1 VAENR
6 APASEKI
13 ASATEGIARTAGASL
28 IDDLRKVEVF
38 ADLPAEQLAWLVEH
52 LQEMRF
58 QPGEIMG
65 REGEP
70 LDNLIVILE
79 GELRMQRG
87 TGAEEM
93 VFRGFAGQVT
103 GLLPYSRLTHY
114 GATSRAVLPTRIAAL
129 HRSHF
134 PEMLQRM
141 PLLGQR
147 LVSIMADRIRETTRI
162 ETQRDKLVALGK
174 LSAGLAHEL
183 NNPAAAAQRATGS
196 LREALETVRDASI
209 RLARHAL
216 STEQRE
222 LILRFE
228 REAKHPSAASEDP
241 LAQSDRE
248 ERITIWLEARR
259 VPDAWKIAPAIADAG
274 VEIPMLE
281 DLAGQVGDL
290 VLSDALIRIASL
302 ITIAKL
308 IDEIEISTRRISYL
322 VQAVKEYS
330 YMDQAS
336 MKEVDLRQG
345 LENTL
350 TILNHKLK
358 DGVTVV
364 REYDENLPRI
374 CAYGGEL
381 NQIWTNLMVNA
392 IEAMHRKGEL
402 RVRTARELDRV
413 LVEIGDNGPGI
424 PSDVLPHIFE
434 PFFTTKGV
442 GEGTGLGLDTVC
454 RIIRN
459 HHGEIRVTSHPG
471 DTRFQVYL
479 PLTQPKSTAIGTIE
493 EGEDAENLFTP
504 GPDTKPIP

>member
-1 VAENR
+1 MAQNL
-6 APASEKI
+6 
-13 ASATEGIARTAGASL
+13 ASATERTTSRSGRIS
-28 IDDLRKVEVF
+28 IEDLRKIEVF
-38 ADLPAEQLAWLVEH
+38 ADLPQEQLDWLTEH
-52 LQEMRF
+52 LQEMHF
-58 QPGEIMG
+58 QPGEIIG

-70 LDNLIVILE
+70 LDHLTVILD
-79 GELRMQRG
+79 GEIRFQRG
-87 TGAEEM
+87 QGADEM

-114 GATSRAVLPTRIAAL
+114 AGTSRAVLPTRIANL
-129 HRSHF
+129 HRSFF

-196 LREALETVRDASI
+196 LREALETVREASI

-222 LILRFE
+222 MITRFE
-228 REAKHPSAASEDP
+228 RESKDTSNVSADP
-241 LAQSDRE
+241 LAQSDHE
-248 ERITIWLEARR
+248 ESITTWLEARH

-274 VEIPMLE
+274 VQIPKLE
-281 DLAGQVGDL
+281 SLAREVGDE
-290 VLSDALIRIASL
+290 VLCDALTRIASL
-302 ITIAKL
+302 LTIAKL
-308 IDEIEISTRRISYL
+308 IDEIEISTKRISYL

-330 YMDQAS
+330 YMDQAA
-336 MKEVDLRQG
+336 MKEVDLHQG

-358 DGVTVV
+358 GEIAVI
-364 REYDENLPRI
+364 REYDEKLPRI
-374 CAYGGEL
+374 CAFGGEL

-392 IEAMHRKGEL
+392 IEAMHGKGEL
-402 RVRTARELDRV
+402 RVRTAREIDRV
-413 LVEIGDNGPGI
+413 LVEIGDSGPGI
-424 PSDVLPHIFE
+424 PAEVIPHIFE

-454 RIIRN
+454 RIIRG
-459 HHGEIRVTSHPG
+459 HHGEIRVTSRPG
-471 DTRFQVYL
+471 DTRFQVFL
-479 PLTQPKSTAIGTIE
+479 PLTQPKSAAIGARE
-493 EGEDAENLFTP
+493 EGDDAGTLFTP
-504 GPDTKPIP
+504 GADTKPSP